1 MRAVSDFANYNG
13 TSPADS
19 VQNPGESGV
28 SSPSTVGSDSCC
40 QIPFKLAKSENFG
53 ETSQNLGEVAK
64 TVESLFCPPP
74 LPGNSR
80 LRNLA
85 AHLPSGVPNRGRAES
100 SGRDRTSRPGDGGV
114 TVEDHNRR
122 CPR

>member
-1 MRAVSDFANYNG
+1 MGRHLLILS
-13 TSPADS
+13 
-19 VQNPGESGV
+19 QNPGESGV

-53 ETSQNLGEVAK
+53 EESQNPGETSQNLGEVAK
-64 TVESLFCPPP
+64 TVESLFYPPP

-85 AHLPSGVPNRGRAES
+85 AHLPSGVPNQGRAES